1 MTAQSPEGA
10 FAEEE
15 EASSDPLPPMHDA
28 KMVDEII
35 EWVKSTNRKWM
46 APADPIIVGSKTW
59 KPSLIREDKPAVL
72 HVHVSATMPRWIKL
86 RLEEAAR
93 NHQVYV
99 AMTLEGLY
107 DEEVLKVL
115 SDIDADVFVF
125 GDSSDGKPAYYLAA
139 LADRSI
145 PVTDALGRE
154 LAMHC
159 WEQRRKGSSYD
170 KGRHFEGL
178 LAFMLSR
185 INGFRIYERNF
196 NMGTDEIDIVVRV
209 DAFTEACWSESG
221 VPFVIIEAKNRDETV
236 GSAVVTVLIR
246 KLETRR
252 GRARIGIL
260 FTTSSFSPEAQAEEL
275 KEAKGNLVV
284 AMLGPS
290 EIVEWIDA
298 PDLTEYLDRQIG
310 RAMLR

>member
-1 MTAQSPEGA
+1 MTSES
-10 FAEEE
+10 AESNIADEE

-28 KMVDEII
+28 KMVEEIV
-35 EWVKSTNRKWM
+35 EWIKSKNRKWSE
-46 APADPIIVGSKTW
+46 PTQPLTFGSKRW
-59 KPSLIREDKPAVL
+59 KPYLILEERQAVL
-72 HVHVSATMPRWIKL
+72 HVHVSAMMPRWIKR

-93 NHQVYV
+93 DHHVYV
-99 AMTLEGLY
+99 ALTIEALY
-107 DEEVLKVL
+107 DEEVLKLL

-125 GDSSDGKPAYYLAA
+125 DGDSESKPAYYLAA
-139 LADRSI
+139 LADRSV
-145 PVTDALGRE
+145 PVRQELGRN
-154 LAMHC
+154 LATRC
-159 WEQRRKGSSYD
+159 WEHRRVGSSHD

-185 INGFRIYERNF
+185 VNGFRIYERNF
-196 NMGTDEIDIVVRV
+196 NAETDEIDIVVRV
-209 DAFTEACWSESG
+209 TAFTEACWSESG
-221 VPFVIIEAKNRDETV
+221 VPFILVEAKNREETV
-236 GSAVVTVLIR
+236 SSAVIAVLIR

-275 KEAKGNLVV
+275 KEAKGNLSV
-284 AMLGPS
+284 AMLGPT

-298 PDLTEYLDRQIG
+298 RDPTEYLERQVS

>member
-1 MTAQSPEGA
+1 MTTEEEAIA
-10 FAEEE
+10 TEE

-28 KMVDEII
+28 KMVDEIV
-35 EWVKSTNRKWM
+35 EWVRSTNPKWTE
-46 APADPIIVGSKTW
+46 PAESIRLESTSW
-59 KPSLIREDKPAVL
+59 KPYLVREDRHAVL
-72 HVHVSATMPRWIKL
+72 HVHVSATMPRWIRR

-93 NHQVYV
+93 YHRVYV
-99 AMTLEGLY
+99 ALTIEGLY
-107 DEEVLKVL
+107 DEEMLKVL

-125 GDSSDGKPAYYLAA
+125 DGGSDSKPAYYLAA

-145 PVTDALGRE
+145 PVRQPLSRNLMTR
-154 LAMHC
+154 C
-159 WEQRRKGSSYD
+159 WEHRRVGSNYD

-185 INGFRIYERNF
+185 VNGFRIYDRNF
-196 NMGTDEIDIVVRV
+196 NAETDEIDIVVRV
-209 DAFTEACWSESG
+209 TAFTEAPWSDSG
-221 VPFVIIEAKNRDETV
+221 VPFIIVEAKNWEETI
-236 GSAVVTVLIR
+236 GSAVVTVLLR

-275 KEAKGNLVV
+275 KEAKGILCVV
-284 AMLGPS
+284 MLGPN
-290 EIVEWIDA
+290 EIVEWINA
-298 PDLTEYLDRQIG
+298 PDPTEYLDDQVA